1 MCGAC
6 LATPTGERFG
16 PAWLHVTLRPP
27 CPATLVSV
35 GVELPG
41 DRKGVTG
48 GSPCRRTRLRLGPGC
63 GTGSRAAGRVGAAC
77 SDRAWLSR
85 SVRGAGV
92 RPPARLFS
100 PSGSCLSYLQ
110 RCCRWVTG
118 LPSGPAAWPGQPR
131 LARVCF
137 SPGRPPS
144 EHVRGGSPVPCGA
157 PCALHE
163 SRAWQTDRTHHAEEP
178 AGSAWTCPCASL
190 TLAIPR
196 LGTVREP
203 VHSLLGQ
210 ARSFTIPVCW
220 VSHWRRPYRPP
231 AQSTSGRS
239 APGRSLAR
247 EEAPWPPVRA

>member
-6 LATPTGERFG
+6 LATPTGEHFG
-16 PAWLHVTLRPP
+16 PARLHVTLRPP

-41 DRKGVTG
+41 DGEGVTG
-48 GSPCRRTRLRLGPGC
+48 GSPCGRTRLRLGPGC

-118 LPSGPAAWPGQPR
+118 SRLVPLPGPDSRASHGSAFPQGGRPASMCAGAPR
-131 LARVCF
+131 CLAGLPVPCTRAG
-137 SPGRPPS
+137 PGRPTARTTQKS
-144 EHVRGGSPVPCGA
+144 RQALRG
-157 PCALHE
+157 L
-163 SRAWQTDRTHHAEEP
+163 
-178 AGSAWTCPCASL
+178 
-190 TLAIPR
+190 
-196 LGTVREP
+196 
-203 VHSLLGQ
+203 
-210 ARSFTIPVCW
+210 
-220 VSHWRRPYRPP
+220 
-231 AQSTSGRS
+231 
-239 APGRSLAR
+239 
-247 EEAPWPPVRA
+247 VRAPP